1 MMISPEIFYEMELKG
16 KSADEIESRIRGQK
30 NEIGR
35 LKSLIESQEIN
46 QEPFA
51 CPLPSTRLACNR
63 LYLAR
68 AKQALFDAGGKYKLS
83 QKEKRIQSFDESIP
97 FIEQICLSYGGH
109 FYGYEYRTITFS
121 EETVI
126 LDVGYVLQESEDK
139 KPFVRKFPG
148 MKRDFLEA
156 FAALHI
162 GEWKATYNNCSV
174 MDGTK
179 RKLTIRFSN
188 GHREVKKEGSNAYP
202 YNFNDFY
209 ELMKLEENDEF
220 SGEQKTS
227 IRSQFSRMI
236 LIVDLKYYQ
245 RSLLT

>member
-1 MMISPEIFYEMELKG
+1 
-16 KSADEIESRIRGQK
+16 
-30 NEIGR
+30 
-35 LKSLIESQEIN
+35 
-46 QEPFA
+46 
-51 CPLPSTRLACNR
+51 
-63 LYLAR
+63 
-68 AKQALFDAGGKYKLS
+68 
-83 QKEKRIQSFDESIP
+83 
-97 FIEQICLSYGGH
+97 
-109 FYGYEYRTITFS
+109 
-121 EETVI
+121 
-126 LDVGYVLQESEDK
+126 
-139 KPFVRKFPG
+139 

-220 SGEQKTS
+220 SGE
-227 IRSQFSRMI
+227 
-236 LIVDLKYYQ
+236 
-245 RSLLT
+245 